1 MVVGFHTIDAVQQF
15 LRGEQ
20 RMLPGSASA
29 DVIESGGHGFRG
41 LLHRHVE
48 LTADGLAVVV
58 IDSSGFF
65 VQGYGLALDATM
77 QECVAWLIDV
87 FEHRALQLGCVAAS
101 HLRQSL
107 SVDRQPVVQVAAGQ
121 RWQ

>member
-1 MVVGFHTIDAVQQF
+1 
-15 LRGEQ
+15 
-20 RMLPGSASA
+20 MLPGSASA
-29 DVIESGGHGFRG
+29 DGIEGGGHGFRG

-48 LTADGLAVVV
+48 LTVDGLAVVV

-87 FEHRALQLGCVAAS
+87 FEHRALQFGFTSADDLQQNLALQGE
-101 HLRQSL
+101 
-107 SVDRQPVVQVAAGQ
+107 PVVQ
-121 RWQ
+121 